1 VDDYRRAAARV
12 TAAFAA
18 ADVVPDRFALHELG
32 SGAVFPAV
40 QAISFHFVDYL
51 VHAWDVARSIEV
63 AFRPDEDL
71 LESALTIT
79 LAVST
84 GDART
89 KPGAVQAGAG
99 RGLRR
104 PVGADPPAP
113 RAVTLVACDG
123 LDAYDVLT
131 ESRQARS
138 SLTLAR
144 SSCSSPEMPT
154 VNRRVPTAYRAWAF
168 SA

>member
-1 VDDYRRAAARV
+1 MSGTDDPVDDYRRAAARV

-89 KPGAVQAGAG
+89 KPGAAFK
-99 RGLRR
+99 
-104 PVGADPPAP
+104 PVLAADSADPWERILLHLGRSPWWPA
-113 RAVTLVACDG
+113 TDS
-123 LDAYDVLT
+123 T
-131 ESRQARS
+131 
-138 SLTLAR
+138 
-144 SSCSSPEMPT
+144 PT
-154 VNRRVPTAYRAWAF
+154 TC
-168 SA
+168 

>member
-1 VDDYRRAAARV
+1 MTGSRQPLKDEARTPASGVPPAARSVSGTDDPVDDYRRAAARV

-89 KPGAVQAGAG
+89 KPGAAFK
-99 RGLRR
+99 
-104 PVGADPPAP
+104 PVLAADSADPWERILLHLGRLPWWPA
-113 RAVTLVACDG
+113 TDS
-123 LDAYDVLT
+123 T
-131 ESRQARS
+131 
-138 SLTLAR
+138 
-144 SSCSSPEMPT
+144 PT
-154 VNRRVPTAYRAWAF
+154 TC
-168 SA
+168 

>member
-1 VDDYRRAAARV
+1 VPERGIREPDRRAVSPPAARSVSGTDDPVDDYRRAAARV

-18 ADVVPDRFALHELG
+18 AEVVPDRFALHELG

-71 LESALTIT
+71 LVSALTIT

-89 KPGAVQAGAG
+89 KPGAAFK
-99 RGLRR
+99 
-104 PVGADPPAP
+104 PVLAADSADPWERILLHLGRSPWWPA
-113 RAVTLVACDG
+113 TDS
-123 LDAYDVLT
+123 T
-131 ESRQARS
+131 
-138 SLTLAR
+138 
-144 SSCSSPEMPT
+144 PT
-154 VNRRVPTAYRAWAF
+154 TC
-168 SA
+168 